1 MVRWHL
7 VMAAGTA
14 TMILALAM
22 GQQPQSPPPTAG
34 LPIWS
39 AASPLRSPPS
49 ETPNTFTPPPRS
61 VVSSP
66 GSVISPPGVSGT
78 TATMPPTTVTVSS
91 QRVPLKVADLTLK
104 RLVTGADSASWQ
116 IWSGHRL
123 FRDFADDE
131 ESARAVLTTLRDQR
145 PEEWFLLGSPHPLVE
160 YGLINGQPPLMLG
173 RMGRGEPR
181 LGGPSTSLQ
190 SNTYR
195 PLMSGA
201 GLHIILPIDLRTIR
215 LEQIHGVWV
224 LRDDHNL
231 LINFADQQA
240 AGEQAL
246 AAIRRHGLNRLGIVG
261 RHRPAFRCL
270 FAAIDE
276 GREVLPEP
284 LRRQHLQLQ
293 TEALNPI
300 GLAVPGLGY
309 VGLLHRFDPRRL
321 SLRKQGGQWQIV
333 TADDHVLGQ
342 FGPAESHAVDALRL
356 LRDGQ
361 FTAIARYGPATLLF
375 RQDQIAQRL
384 PLHTHVR
391 VFDPHSL
398 RVVTADQRCFV
409 ADQGR
414 PVCDCRDAAEGQ
426 TIIAILQ
433 AFGCNL
439 LAHIGPTPRQGLTFF
454 AHHP

>member
-1 MVRWHL
+1 MGRWPL
-7 VMAAGTA
+7 VMAAGT
-14 TMILALAM
+14 TIMVLTLAM
-22 GQQPQSPPPTAG
+22 AQQPLPPPTTF
-34 LPIWS
+34 PIRPAVFPPLSEPPAVPVQPGRVTSSS
-39 AASPLRSPPS
+39 A
-49 ETPNTFTPPPRS
+49 T
-61 VVSSP
+61 SSP
-66 GSVISPPGVSGT
+66 TVPR
-78 TATMPPTTVTVSS
+78 TAPAIRSDTVAVSS
-91 QRVPLKVADLTLK
+91 QRMPLKVADLTLK

-116 IWSGHRL
+116 IWAGHRL

-145 PEEWFLLGSPHPLVE
+145 PEEWFLIGSPRPIVE
-160 YGLINGQPPLMLG
+160 YGLVNGQPPLMLG
-173 RMGRGEPR
+173 RMGFGEPR
-181 LGGPSTSLQ
+181 PGGSFPPRQ
-190 SNTYR
+190 PDAHR
-195 PLMSGA
+195 PLMSGT
-201 GLHIILPIDLRTIR
+201 GLHAILPIDLRTIR

-246 AAIRRHGLNRLGIVG
+246 AAIRRHGLNRMGIVG
-261 RHRPAFRCL
+261 RRRPVFRCL
-270 FAAIDE
+270 FAATEE

-293 TEALNPI
+293 SEALNPI
-300 GLAVPGLGY
+300 GLAVPGVGY
-309 VGLLHRFDPRRL
+309 VGLLYRFDPRSL

-333 TADDHVLGQ
+333 TADDYVLGQ
-342 FGPAESHAVDALRL
+342 FGPAESHAADALRL
-356 LRDGQ
+356 LREGQ

-375 RQDQIAQRL
+375 RQDQIAERL

-391 VFDPHSL
+391 VFDPRTL
-398 RVVTADQRCFV
+398 RVVTTGQRCFV

-414 PVCDCRDAAEGQ
+414 PLCDCRDSTEGQ

-454 AHHP
+454 ARHP